1 MHDAVG
7 LKFFEVF
14 VDAPL
19 AVCEQRDVKGLYRR
33 ARAGELRGFTGVDGI
48 YEAPQKADLV
58 LQTANLSRDDCLKLL
73 IDMLQANVCLCC
85 TYCTCALYSTLD
97 SSRVRTLLIRTLFKS
112 SALLASTCDYWR
124 LIQYLNINVI
134 YAVV

>member
-73 IDMLQANVCLCC
+73 IDMLQANVRLCC
-85 TYCTCALYSTLD
+85 TYCTCT
-97 SSRVRTLLIRTLFKS
+97 V
-112 SALLASTCDYWR
+112 
-124 LIQYLNINVI
+124 QYT
-134 YAVV
+134 